1 MMTSRVFILLALTI
15 NVTYGF
21 YMRPINRID
30 EIQTE
35 MRNANE
41 WNMFKRKL
49 NLTDEKVELLQSQR
63 DQEKTKQLLYRF
75 IRENPKLIKAEKTKG
90 LVNEEEMIERK
101 AKQERE
107 ADFVDNHKLDYFRKI
122 YRKVVKGIESKT
134 YRILKTSLKIVFTD
148 VSQKHLRRSRRT
160 IPNTEF
166 LKEPDDEEGNVKDDV
181 EDYSDN
187 DEYPD
192 NSDSTSRYKG
202 YFNDNSEGEVR
213 ARRRI
218 RYGSIQ
224 NLIMQAMRRRRQQ
237 DREES
242 KLIDDIDG

>member
-1 MMTSRVFILLALTI
+1 MIFRVFVLFATLTI

-30 EIQTE
+30 KIQIE
-35 MRNANE
+35 ARNANE

-49 NLTDEKVELLQSQR
+49 NLTDEKVQLLQSQR
-63 DQEKTKQLLYRF
+63 DQKKTKELLYRF
-75 IRENPKLIKAEKTKG
+75 IRENPKLINAEKTKN
-90 LVNEEEMIERK
+90 LVNEKEMIERK
-101 AKQERE
+101 ANQEGE
-107 ADFVDNHKLDYFRKI
+107 TDFVSNQKLDYFRKI
-122 YRKVVKGIESKT
+122 YFKMVKRMDFKT
-134 YRILKTSLKIVFTD
+134 HRILRTSLKIVFTD
-148 VSQKHLRRSRRT
+148 VSQKHLKRSRRT
-160 IPNTEF
+160 IADTEF
-166 LKEPDDEEGNVKDDV
+166 LKESDEGEANVKDDD

-187 DEYPD
+187 DEYAD

-202 YFNDNSEGEVR
+202 YFNDNSQGEVR

-218 RYGSIQ
+218 KYGSIQ

-242 KLIDDIDG
+242 KLIDDIDV